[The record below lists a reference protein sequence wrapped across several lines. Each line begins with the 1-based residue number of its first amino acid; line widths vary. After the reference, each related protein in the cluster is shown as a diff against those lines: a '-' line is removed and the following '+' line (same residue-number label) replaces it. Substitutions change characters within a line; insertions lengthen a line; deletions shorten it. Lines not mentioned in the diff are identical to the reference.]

1 MYMKIIV
8 KGKHVLLLLILISI
22 TLFNTN
28 CKNSDNGPLEAKAI
42 HKTESSS
49 HLLFPASVGSQWLYD
64 RYKIEYFTNFDKD
77 WSYKNFAS
85 FGINLDTLNTAPIVY
100 KREITDSVNITLND
114 TTYSC
119 VLLNNGLKVPYF
131 VGSDG
136 VYNMGIYSDNGDT
149 ILRKGLYLPQSIPLN
164 MPWNGQISYVQEGK
178 YGVEEVFD
186 RRCIAFNEAVSTP
199 AGNFNCYVIRT
210 RVREAEDYP
219 GYAEFYDYYAPQIG
233 LVMQVNIFNLPNYY
247 WGMRYIFVLKSYHL
261 SNGETR

>member
-1 MYMKIIV
+1 MKIIV

-22 TLFNTN
+22 TLSNTN
-28 CKNSDNGPLEAKAI
+28 CKSSDDGPLEAKVI
-42 HKTESSS
+42 HKAESSS

-64 RYKIEYFTNFDKD
+64 RYMVEHFVNYNRD
-77 WSYKNFAS
+77 WNYKSFGS
-85 FGINLDTLNTAPIVY
+85 FGINLDTLKIAPILT
-100 KREITDSVNITLND
+100 KREITDSINITLND

-136 VYNMGIYSDNGDT
+136 VYNMGIYPDNGDP
-149 ILRKGLYLPQSIPLN
+149 ILKKGLYLPQSIPLN

-178 YGVEEVFD
+178 YKVDEVFD

-210 RVREAEDYP
+210 RIREAEDYP

-233 LVMQVNIFNLPNYY
+233 LVMKVYIFNLPNTY
-247 WGMRYIFVLKSYHL
+247 WSMRHFSVLKSYHL
-261 SNGETR
+261 PEGAIK